1 MQKCS
6 KNLGHFFSFVSKAI
20 RICMAVTCDKM
31 WKEVCDN
38 VWHCVI
44 RGGAGMLEA
53 LTSVGMCKQRVC
65 FCELVFTFYD
75 NAEHTFVH
83 FFDMCR
89 VLNFLDGGQ
98 VQMCKVSTLNLRQVQ
113 TLRWKELLFSFTLFS
128 VVTEKAA
135 IPQRNSFCFFK
146 LKKVLN
152 SPIGSWRLNLC
163 STHM

>member
-1 MQKCS
+1 
-6 KNLGHFFSFVSKAI
+6 
-20 RICMAVTCDKM
+20 
-31 WKEVCDN
+31 
-38 VWHCVI
+38 
-44 RGGAGMLEA
+44 MLEA

-83 FFDMCR
+83 FLDMCR
-89 VLNFLDGGQ
+89 GQSRVLDFLDGDQ

-135 IPQRNSFCFFK
+135 IPQRNSFCFCK
-146 LKKVLN
+146 LKK
-152 SPIGSWRLNLC
+152 
-163 STHM
+163 STQLTYSKLASKPV

>member
-1 MQKCS
+1 MFSSIVTFERNLERCQHRARKFS
-6 KNLGHFFSFVSKAI
+6 KNLGHFFSFASKAI

-98 VQMCKVSTLNLRQVQ
+98 VQICKVSTRNLRQVQ
-113 TLRWKELLFSFTLFS
+113 MLRWKELCSHSLSLVLSQKKQLFHSGIAFAF
-128 VVTEKAA
+128 V
-135 IPQRNSFCFFK
+135 N
-146 LKKVLN
+146 
-152 SPIGSWRLNLC
+152 
-163 STHM
+163 

>member
-1 MQKCS
+1 
-6 KNLGHFFSFVSKAI
+6 
-20 RICMAVTCDKM
+20 
-31 WKEVCDN
+31 
-38 VWHCVI
+38 
-44 RGGAGMLEA
+44 MLEA

-83 FFDMCR
+83 FLDMCR
-89 VLNFLDGGQ
+89 GQSRVLDFLDGGQ

-135 IPQRNSFCFFK
+135 IP
-146 LKKVLN
+146 
-152 SPIGSWRLNLC
+152 
-163 STHM
+163 